1 VTLVET
7 PHKHDWRL
15 WPITSFGYDVICI
28 DCGDEQFWPIAW
40 VKEIN
45 PDFVPPATIDHVRN
59 RLQELAISL
68 EGTPRTSDACMT
80 CRFSAA
86 TATAEKT
93 IEVMIEHARTHN
105 G

>member
-1 VTLVET
+1 MTLVET

-45 PDFVPPATIDHVRN
+45 PDFVPPATGSRSSRSHSRA
-59 RLQELAISL
+59 RLERA
-68 EGTPRTSDACMT
+68 TPA
-80 CRFSAA
+80 
-86 TATAEKT
+86 
-93 IEVMIEHARTHN
+93 
-105 G
+105 